1 MYRFIIADDHEVVRK
16 GLIQIL
22 IDGFP
27 SALIEGVTNG
37 EDLIEKVTAENWDL
51 IICDI
56 SMPGKSGLEVLAE
69 IRHKH
74 PKIPFLILSA
84 YSEQLYAVRA
94 LRAGASGF
102 LNKDSVSSELI
113 KAINSVLLGRKY
125 ITPAIAD
132 SLVGTLNIDPMKPL
146 HEFLSGREFEVFKLL
161 AGGKSVSGIA
171 EQFKLSIT
179 TISTYRT
186 RIMSKLNL
194 VTNADL
200 TFYCMEHKLF

>member
-27 SALIEGVTNG
+27 SALIEDVTNG
-37 EDLIEKVTAENWDL
+37 EDLIEKVMAESWDL

-56 SMPGKSGLEVLAE
+56 SMPGKGGLEVLTE
-69 IRHKH
+69 IRHNH
-74 PKIPFLILSA
+74 PKLPFLILSC
-84 YSEQLYAVRA
+84 YSEKQYAVRA

-113 KAINSVLLGRKY
+113 IATNSVLLGRKY

-132 SLVGTLNIDPMKPL
+132 SLVGTLKTDHRKPL
-146 HEFLSGREFEVFKLL
+146 HDFLSGREFEVFKLL
-161 AGGKSVSGIA
+161 ASGKSVSGIA
-171 EQFKLSIT
+171 EQIKLSIT

-200 TFYCMEHKLF
+200 IFYCIEHKLF